1 MKLNPNNQNNKMITP
16 MVSTGSLNR
25 QIKGIKLALKQQHLY
40 TDEEIRYMKRRLRQ
54 CIHDRTELNK
64 GYGFGN

>member
-1 MKLNPNNQNNKMITP
+1 

-40 TDEEIRYMKRRLRQ
+40 TDEEIRYMKRRLRE

>member
-1 MKLNPNNQNNKMITP
+1 MITP
-16 MVSTGSLNR
+16 MVSTGSLSR
-25 QIKGIKLALKQQHLY
+25 QIKGIKTALKQPHLY
-40 TDEEIRYMKRRLRQ
+40 TDDEIRYMKRKLRE